1 MTEHVTPR
9 KPVEY
14 HKLVRDR
21 IPEII
26 RSNGEFCEVSILNED
41 DYVQALREKLIE
53 EAKEVAEASEEHLIT
68 ELADLREVMDA
79 LMRHYDISQDTV
91 QREQERRHVE
101 RGGFDKRLKLHWTE

>member
-1 MTEHVTPR
+1 MEHVPPR

-26 RSNGEFCEVSILNED
+26 RSQGETCEVSILDED
-41 DYVQALREKLIE
+41 DYARALREKLIE
-53 EAKEVAEASEEHLIT
+53 EAKEAADAFEGHLIT

-79 LMRHYDISQDTV
+79 LMRHYHILPNTV
-91 QREQERRHVE
+91 QREQEQRRVE
-101 RGGFDKRLKLHWTE
+101 RGGFDKRLKLHRTE